1 MLPPEVL
8 EQIRNSPEFI
18 WFVYWLFAGTSLF
31 VLGLFVL
38 AAIEKLI
45 CLAEKIV
52 SRRDPGQQG
61 SFRPENPLEDGNSP
75 KEDP

>member
-45 CLAEKIV
+45 CLAEKT
-52 SRRDPGQQG
+52 S
-61 SFRPENPLEDGNSP
+61 
-75 KEDP
+75 